1 MEIKLTDNI
10 ILVFNVQ
17 HNDLCLCCKMITTIS
32 YHPSP
37 HVNTE

>member
-17 HNDLCLCCKMITTIS
+17 QNDLIYVYVAKWL
-32 YHPSP
+32 PQ
-37 HVNTE
+37 